1 MIEIAVDIRIIANG
15 YITGI
20 IAIFLRLSTTSP
32 HEVIIADRN
41 TAICTIQNIFITD
54 TDNILLIVEIS
65 KFCFLITLNTI
76 IANDNR
82 ISQSRSIFVVIPKE
96 NCILGIG
103 DGIIGTDGIQMGSAI
118 DGIIE
123 TIHHVILG
131 NIILYSIY
139 RIINTKNLCF
149 LRIVG
154 YVTTADDKGSTTT
167 LTLLHGFHQSVL
179 QSLR

>member
-96 NCILGIG
+96 NRIFSILNCVIS
-103 DGIIGTDGIQMGSAI
+103 TDGIQMRSAI

-123 TIHHVILG
+123 TINHIVHG
-131 NIILYSIY
+131 NIVFSTGY
-139 RIINTKNLCF
+139 RIIDTKDLSF

-154 YVTTADDKGSTTT
+154 HVATADDKGSAAT
-167 LTLLHGFHQSVL
+167 LIVVHSSHQFIL
-179 QSLR
+179 